1 MGLHPWI
8 SKLLEHRSCEEPRLK
23 NAVPG
28 GVQPR
33 TITRTLVQRG
43 HLPNTV
49 IFAACLRNAAN
60 HSSAYQQSLTK
71 LEPLNAPYADD
82 LFSLTPQFAPQGGP
96 FRDKCL
102 TKEGTSCE
110 IEHFALLSDVHM
122 AHMTIRS
129 YYVPKATSGFSHT

>member
-1 MGLHPWI
+1 MGLHPRI
-8 SKLLEHRSCEEPRLK
+8 SKLLEHRSCEEPLLK

-49 IFAACLRNAAN
+49 IFAACLRNAAD
-60 HSSAYQQSLTK
+60 HSSAYQQPLTK
-71 LEPLNAPYADD
+71 LEPLNAPTQMT
-82 LFSLTPQFAPQGGP
+82 SLASPQFAPQGGP

-102 TKEGTSCE
+102 TKEGTPCE

-129 YYVPKATSGFSHT
+129 YYVAKATSGFSHT